1 MEDSAAKT
9 VVHDLKTA
17 RVNSSSRAEVEG
29 ARRALDIFSW
39 DMVVQKV
46 ATLCGLTVSE
56 AMLAQIAPL
65 PGSHAANLGHATLE
79 SLVSKSEVED
89 GLGLDWNDF
98 QLKAKAFVYRA
109 KFAMNDSSFE
119 DILEQVEQAHK
130 LIGRIPGDATEFHG
144 AKQKALNDNIIE
156 MRREYTSRIE
166 ESQSK
171 TNELIRN
178 LDKANTE
185 VIDLKAATKT
195 LQQDSA
201 ARIQQVTRE
210 MAMRAEQFEHR
221 AAEELLN
228 ERKRLEAE
236 FQLRT
241 ASERT
246 EYESKIEGAIQARKI
261 AEQGVEAYRQRVES
275 GDLIDSSLLEEL
287 NTKLEVAKHAE
298 EHIRMQILDL
308 NDQLTQ
314 SQKRAEILKEEN
326 GIYQLNINEL
336 NQQIS
341 QLESQMRELVEQ
353 KAGTAE
359 FAVLHERLDIRKQE
373 VEKLR
378 NELKAESIAR
388 RRAEHGLAQITGK
401 FEQMKAQGTTMI
413 QKLRL
418 QIIDLNN
425 SNKLTVAQH
434 GHLMVENGQI
444 KTALGIIAFV
454 GALVTA
460 SLMLV
465 VMN

>member
-1 MEDSAAKT
+1 MEDSAAKS
-9 VVHDLKTA
+9 VVHDLKVA

-39 DMVVQKV
+39 DMVVQKA

-56 AMLAQIAPL
+56 AMLAPIAPL
-65 PGSHAANLGHATLE
+65 FGSHAANLGHATLE
-79 SLVSKSEVED
+79 SLVSKPEGED

-119 DILEQVEQAHK
+119 DILEQVDQASK
-130 LIGRIPGDATEFHG
+130 LIGRLPGDATEFHG

-156 MRREYTSRIE
+156 MRREYTARIE

-171 TNELIRN
+171 TNELMRN

-185 VIDLKAATKT
+185 VVDLKAATKT

-210 MAMRAEQFEHR
+210 MALRAEQVEQE
-221 AAEELLN
+221 AAQELLN

-236 FQLRT
+236 FHERT
-241 ASERT
+241 ASERAAF
-246 EYESKIEGAIQARKI
+246 EAKIETAIQSRQV
-261 AEQGVEAYRQRVES
+261 AEQAVEAYKHRIEA
-275 GDLIDSSLLEEL
+275 GDLVDSAVLVEL
-287 NTKLEVAKHAE
+287 NTKLEAAKLAE
-298 EHIRMQILDL
+298 EHIRTQILDL

-314 SQKRAEILKEEN
+314 SQKRAELLKEEN

-353 KAGTAE
+353 KSGTAE
-359 FAVLHERLDIRKQE
+359 FAVLHERLEIRKQE

-378 NELKAESIAR
+378 NELKAENIAR
-388 RRAEHGLAQITGK
+388 RRAENGLAQVTGK

-418 QIIDLNN
+418 QVSELNN
-425 SNKLTVAQH
+425 TNKLTMAQN